1 MPTTL
6 SLVGSKTEPNGIPAL
21 QHDDWIIEQ
30 AITILEDRVFKA
42 GPILNSTMA
51 VRDYLRLKLM
61 PEPNELVVAI
71 FLNNQYRVLSYETLF
86 TGTVNSAAV
95 YPRVVVQRA
104 LALNASALILAHQHP
119 SGETSPST
127 ADISHTKLLKT
138 ALETVDVRVL
148 DHLIIG
154 KGEPFSF
161 AASGLL

>member
-1 MPTTL
+1 MLTTL
-6 SLVGSKTEPNGIPAL
+6 SLVGSQTEPNGTPVI

-30 AITILEDRVFKA
+30 AITILEDRIFKA
-42 GPILNSTMA
+42 GPILSSTTA

-61 PEPNELVVAI
+61 PEPNELVVAV
-71 FLNNQYRVLSYETLF
+71 FLNSQYRALSYETLF

-119 SGETSPST
+119 SGETSPSS
-127 ADISHTKLLKT
+127 ADVLHTKRLKT
-138 ALETVDVRVL
+138 ALETVDVRML
-148 DHLIIG
+148 DHLIVG
-154 KGEPFSF
+154 RGEPFSF

>member
-6 SLVGSKTEPNGIPAL
+6 SLVGSQTEPNDTSAL
-21 QHDDWIIEQ
+21 QHDDLIIEQ
-30 AITILEDRVFKA
+30 AITILEDRVFKP
-42 GPILNSTMA
+42 GPVLNSTTA

-61 PEPNELVVAI
+61 PEPNEIVVAV
-71 FLNNQYRVLSYETLF
+71 FLNSQYRVLSYETLF

-119 SGETSPST
+119 SGETSPSS
-127 ADISHTKLLKT
+127 ADISHTKRLKT

-148 DHLIIG
+148 DHLIVG

-161 AASGLL
+161 AASRLL